1 MRHRGDMK
9 YTRQDIVYG
18 KKVWRFICPKDVSAA
33 GVAKTQTFDD
43 GRVARFEIPKLVR
56 LVELY
61 RNGTIKEG
69 TIGTHSLMIHLMNHY
84 MRTDYFRQL
93 AGSSQKQ
100 YESVLGQCLAT
111 PVNSNTFGDTKVT
124 EVNAK
129 LCRTLYTK
137 WTTDGSV
144 SLSNTKARILSVL
157 LNYAVSIEL
166 LVNNPMAKVRKLK
179 HEPDT
184 RIWTQGEV
192 EKLLEVGYQGFPLRN
207 ITLLAHMCYEYA
219 QRPVD
224 ISRLTWEQLNFDTN
238 CLTIRQTKRGATVQL
253 PIEEP
258 LRSLLLEQQEAW
270 GFQPYVVPHQK
281 PRGSV
286 YHVMSRSEMN
296 TRFNALKDE
305 AGLHPELQLGLLRK
319 SAIVELVEAGVDAV
333 GIMNVSG
340 HKSIASLNPY
350 LAHTLKGAATALSQ
364 RRNR

>member
-1 MRHRGDMK
+1 MK
-9 YTRQDIVYG
+9 YTREDVVHG
-18 KKVWRFICPKDVSAA
+18 KKVWRFICPKDVAAA

-43 GRVARFEIPKLVR
+43 GRIARFEIPKLVR

-61 RNGTIKEG
+61 RSGDIKEG
-69 TIGTHSLMIHLMNHY
+69 TIGTHSLMVHLLNHY
-84 MRTDYFRQL
+84 IRTDYYRQL

-100 YESVLGQCLAT
+100 YESVLGSCLAT
-111 PVNSNTFGDTKVT
+111 PVNSKTFGDIKVT
-124 EVNAK
+124 EVDAK
-129 LCRTLYTK
+129 LCRDLYTQ

-144 SLSNTKARILSVL
+144 SLSNTKARVLSVL

-179 HEPDT
+179 HEPTT

-192 EKLLEVGYQGFPLRN
+192 EKLLEVGYQGFDLRN

-224 ISRLTWEQLNFDTN
+224 ISRLTWEQLDFDTN
-238 CLTIRQTKRGATVQL
+238 CITIRQTKRGATVHL

-258 LRSLLLEQQEAW
+258 LRTMLLEQQEAW
-270 GFQPYVVPHQK
+270 DFQPYVVPHQT
-281 PRGSV
+281 PRGSR
-286 YHVMSRSEMN
+286 YHVMNRSEMN
-296 TRFNALKDE
+296 TRFNALKDT
-305 AGLHPELQLGLLRK
+305 AGLDPDLHLGLLRK
-319 SAIVELVEAGVDAV
+319 TAIVELVEAGVDAV

-350 LAHTLKGAATALSQ
+350 MKHTLKGAATALSK
-364 RRNR
+364 RRTR